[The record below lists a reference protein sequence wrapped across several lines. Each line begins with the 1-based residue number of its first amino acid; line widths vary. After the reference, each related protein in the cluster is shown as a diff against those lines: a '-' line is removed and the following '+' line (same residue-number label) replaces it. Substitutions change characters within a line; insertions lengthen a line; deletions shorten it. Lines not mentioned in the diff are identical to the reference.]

1 MTQRT
6 TKRSKQARPEEWIA
20 VHPDAAGIDVGSRRH
35 FVAVP
40 PDRDGEPVRDFGCTT
55 PDLHAMARWL
65 LECRVTTVALES
77 TGVYWVPVVQIL
89 ESHGLETVLVDARR
103 VQAVPGRKS
112 DVQDCQWLQKL
123 HAFGLLAGAFRPAP
137 EIVVL
142 RAYWRHRATLV
153 ETASREILRMHK
165 ALEQMNLAIHKALS
179 DLTGVSGM
187 RIVRAIVGGERDPET
202 LVRLCHPGVKTAPQ
216 DLVKALTGDYRREH
230 VFALKQALALYDA
243 IQGLLAECDREIED
257 AVRALPEAAPGATPV
272 PEPPRRTPRKNQ
284 PRFDL
289 RAELVRR
296 TGVDLTRIDGID
308 AMTAFTV
315 ISECGI
321 DMTRFRS
328 EKAFA
333 SYLGLC
339 PHNRITGGKVKGAR
353 TKRIRQRAATAL
365 RVAAQSLHASHG
377 ALGAYYRRMRHRLD
391 PAQAITATAHKLA
404 RLVYRMLRHGQ
415 QYVDRGMDAYER
427 DLQERTVKSL
437 KRKAKHLGYTL
448 VSLSEAGAVS

>member
-6 TKRSKQARPEEWIA
+6 TKRGERARRPDGWEI

-35 FVAVP
+35 WVAVP
-40 PDRDGEPVRDFGCTT
+40 PDRDAEPVRAFGCTT
-55 PDLHAMARWL
+55 PDLHELARWL
-65 LECRVTTVALES
+65 GECGVKTVALES
-77 TGVYWVPVVQIL
+77 TGVYWVPVVQVL
-89 ESHGLETVLVDARR
+89 ESHGLETVLVDAQR
-103 VQAVPGRKS
+103 VKTVPGRKS
-112 DVQDCQWLQKL
+112 DVQDCQWLQRL
-123 HAFGLLAGAFRPAP
+123 HTYGLLAGAFRPAR

-153 ETASREILRMHK
+153 EEASRHVLRMHK

-187 RIVRAIVGGERDPET
+187 RIVRALVAGERDPEA
-202 LVRLCHPGVKTAPQ
+202 LVRLCHPGVKAAPK
-216 DLVKALTGDYRREH
+216 DLVKALTGDCRPEH
-230 VFALKQALALYDA
+230 VFALKQSLALYDA
-243 IQGLLAECDREIED
+243 IQDLVAECDREIQG
-257 AVRALPEAAPGATPV
+257 AVRALPERAPGAAPGPAP
-272 PEPPRRTPRKNQ
+272 RTPRKNQ

-339 PHNRITGGKVKGAR
+339 PHNRITGGKIKGSR
-353 TKRIRQRAATAL
+353 TKRTRQRAATAL
-365 RVAAQSLHASHG
+365 RVAAQSLHASKS
-377 ALGAYYRRMRHRLD
+377 ALGAYHRRMRRRLD

-415 QYVDRGMDAYER
+415 EYVDRGMDVYER
-427 DLQERTVKSL
+427 DLRERTVNNL

-448 VSLSEAGAVS
+448 VPLPDAGAVS